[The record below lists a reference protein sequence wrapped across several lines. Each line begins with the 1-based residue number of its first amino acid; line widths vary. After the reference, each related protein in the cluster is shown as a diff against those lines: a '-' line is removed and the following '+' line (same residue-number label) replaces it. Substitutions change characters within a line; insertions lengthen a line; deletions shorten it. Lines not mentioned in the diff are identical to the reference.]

1 LRAHDYWRS
10 KRFAVD
16 LVFLNEKA
24 VSYAQ
29 DLQMFLEG
37 MVRTCQPAPDP
48 RYGGIYVLSAEM
60 MTPAEI
66 DFLHTAARVVMV
78 SKHGSVSDHVVRLR
92 RRKGRPPYRDSRL
105 GAPRAGEHPA
115 LPTPALSFFNGLGG
129 FSEQGREYV
138 TVLGARQHTPLP
150 WANVIANEQLGM
162 VVSES
167 GAGYS
172 WCLNSRENQLTPW
185 SNDPVSDTPGEV
197 IYLRDEDTG
206 EVWTPTAAPVR
217 VEQASYI
224 TRHGQG
230 YSRFE
235 HLSHRVFSE
244 LTLLVAPH
252 DPVKLAIL
260 VLENR
265 SQSERTLSIT
275 YYVEWAL
282 GPSRGMGAPYI
293 VTELDAQTGA
303 LFAQNSWNAEFA
315 ERVAFADMSGAQSDW
330 TADRCQFL
338 GRNGSVQRPAA
349 LVLGGPLGKQVGAGL
364 DPCAAL
370 RTSVRLGPQQR
381 IEIKLLLGQG
391 ADHAQARELVER
403 LRATDPH
410 TVLVQVKAQ
419 WESILGTVQVRT
431 PDAAMNIVLNRWLL
445 YQALAC
451 RTWARSG
458 FYQAGGAYGFRDQLQ
473 DSMALVLAQ
482 PQLARQQLL
491 RSAAR
496 QFLEGDV
503 QHWWH
508 PPSGRGVRTHCS
520 DDKLWLPYA
529 AAHYLSVTGD
539 EQVLDEVVPFLE
551 GEQVPPEH
559 EDAYFEPVVSKQTGT
574 LFEHCARAID
584 CSLATGAHGLPL
596 IGTGDW
602 NDGMNRVGRE
612 GRGESVWLGWFLYAT
627 LVRFAQTAA
636 DLGHGE
642 RAARWS
648 DHARKLQQALE
659 REAWDGAWYRR
670 AYFDDGTPLG
680 SASSA
685 ECRIDSL
692 AQSWSVI
699 SGAGDLQRARRAMQS
714 VEEYLVRPGD
724 DLILLFTPPFDKT
737 SLDPGYIKGYL
748 PGVRENGGQYTHAAV
763 WCAIAVAGLGEGDAA
778 NELFRMLNPINRTAT
793 RAGVHAYK
801 VEPYV
806 VAADIYSEP
815 PHVRRGGWTWY
826 TGAAGWL
833 YRAGTEWILGLSKV
847 ASRLHLDPCI
857 PREWREYSIVYRFG
871 ATLYE
876 IAVKNPD
883 GVMRGVKR
891 IEVDGTAQEVGQG
904 IELVDDGRRRS
915 VLVVLG

>member
-1 LRAHDYWRS
+1 
-10 KRFAVD
+10 
-16 LVFLNEKA
+16 
-24 VSYAQ
+24 
-29 DLQMFLEG
+29 
-37 MVRTCQPAPDP
+37 
-48 RYGGIYVLSAEM
+48 
-60 MTPAEI
+60 
-66 DFLHTAARVVMV
+66 
-78 SKHGSVSDHVVRLR
+78 
-92 RRKGRPPYRDSRL
+92 
-105 GAPRAGEHPA
+105 
-115 LPTPALSFFNGLGG
+115 
-129 FSEQGREYV
+129 
-138 TVLGARQHTPLP
+138 
-150 WANVIANEQLGM
+150 
-162 VVSES
+162 
-167 GAGYS
+167 
-172 WCLNSRENQLTPW
+172 
-185 SNDPVSDTPGEV
+185 V

-551 GEQVPPEH
+551 GEQVRLSTRRLLRARGIEANR
-559 EDAYFEPVVSKQTGT
+559 DVVRALRACDRLQSRDR
-574 LFEHCARAID
+574 CAR
-584 CSLATGAHGLPL
+584 P
-596 IGTGDW
+596 
-602 NDGMNRVGRE
+602 
-612 GRGESVWLGWFLYAT
+612 
-627 LVRFAQTAA
+627 AA
-636 DLGHGE
+636 DRH
-642 RAARWS
+642 R
-648 DHARKLQQALE
+648 
-659 REAWDGAWYRR
+659 
-670 AYFDDGTPLG
+670 
-680 SASSA
+680 
-685 ECRIDSL
+685 
-692 AQSWSVI
+692 
-699 SGAGDLQRARRAMQS
+699 
-714 VEEYLVRPGD
+714 
-724 DLILLFTPPFDKT
+724 
-737 SLDPGYIKGYL
+737 
-748 PGVRENGGQYTHAAV
+748 
-763 WCAIAVAGLGEGDAA
+763 
-778 NELFRMLNPINRTAT
+778 
-793 RAGVHAYK
+793 
-801 VEPYV
+801 
-806 VAADIYSEP
+806 
-815 PHVRRGGWTWY
+815 
-826 TGAAGWL
+826 
-833 YRAGTEWILGLSKV
+833 
-847 ASRLHLDPCI
+847 
-857 PREWREYSIVYRFG
+857 
-871 ATLYE
+871 
-876 IAVKNPD
+876 
-883 GVMRGVKR
+883 
-891 IEVDGTAQEVGQG
+891 
-904 IELVDDGRRRS
+904 
-915 VLVVLG
+915 

>member
-1 LRAHDYWRS
+1 
-10 KRFAVD
+10 
-16 LVFLNEKA
+16 
-24 VSYAQ
+24 
-29 DLQMFLEG
+29 
-37 MVRTCQPAPDP
+37 
-48 RYGGIYVLSAEM
+48 
-60 MTPAEI
+60 
-66 DFLHTAARVVMV
+66 
-78 SKHGSVSDHVVRLR
+78 
-92 RRKGRPPYRDSRL
+92 
-105 GAPRAGEHPA
+105 
-115 LPTPALSFFNGLGG
+115 
-129 FSEQGREYV
+129 
-138 TVLGARQHTPLP
+138 
-150 WANVIANEQLGM
+150 
-162 VVSES
+162 
-167 GAGYS
+167 
-172 WCLNSRENQLTPW
+172 
-185 SNDPVSDTPGEV
+185 
-197 IYLRDEDTG
+197 
-206 EVWTPTAAPVR
+206 
-217 VEQASYI
+217 
-224 TRHGQG
+224 
-230 YSRFE
+230 
-235 HLSHRVFSE
+235 
-244 LTLLVAPH
+244 
-252 DPVKLAIL
+252 
-260 VLENR
+260 
-265 SQSERTLSIT
+265 
-275 YYVEWAL
+275 
-282 GPSRGMGAPYI
+282 
-293 VTELDAQTGA
+293 
-303 LFAQNSWNAEFA
+303 
-315 ERVAFADMSGAQSDW
+315 
-330 TADRCQFL
+330 
-338 GRNGSVQRPAA
+338 
-349 LVLGGPLGKQVGAGL
+349 
-364 DPCAAL
+364 
-370 RTSVRLGPQQR
+370 
-381 IEIKLLLGQG
+381 
-391 ADHAQARELVER
+391 
-403 LRATDPH
+403 
-410 TVLVQVKAQ
+410 
-419 WESILGTVQVRT
+419 
-431 PDAAMNIVLNRWLL
+431 
-445 YQALAC
+445 
-451 RTWARSG
+451 
-458 FYQAGGAYGFRDQLQ
+458 
-473 DSMALVLAQ
+473 
-482 PQLARQQLL
+482 
-491 RSAAR
+491 
-496 QFLEGDV
+496 
-503 QHWWH
+503 
-508 PPSGRGVRTHCS
+508 
-520 DDKLWLPYA
+520 
-529 AAHYLSVTGD
+529 
-539 EQVLDEVVPFLE
+539 
-551 GEQVPPEH
+551 
-559 EDAYFEPVVSKQTGT
+559 
-574 LFEHCARAID
+574 
-584 CSLATGAHGLPL
+584 
-596 IGTGDW
+596 
-602 NDGMNRVGRE
+602 VGRE